1 MSYKTI
7 LVQVDLGRRC
17 AARVQVAIR
26 LARQHDAHLVALHA
40 LAPGAEPRH
49 RWPTARAVPPDALA
63 AGSDRSAALAAVA
76 AAVLGGK
83 LGIHIHPDGWFDG
96 P

>member
-1 MSYKTI
+1 VAKYTRPVSNRKFF
-7 LVQVDLGRRC
+7 LV
-17 AARVQVAIR
+17 
-26 LARQHDAHLVALHA
+26 
-40 LAPGAEPRH
+40 
-49 RWPTARAVPPDALA
+49 
-63 AGSDRSAALAAVA
+63 LAAVA